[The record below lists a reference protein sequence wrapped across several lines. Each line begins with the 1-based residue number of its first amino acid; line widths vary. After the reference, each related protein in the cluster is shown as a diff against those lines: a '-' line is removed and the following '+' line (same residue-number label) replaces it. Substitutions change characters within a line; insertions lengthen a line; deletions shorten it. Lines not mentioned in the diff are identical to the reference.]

1 MFGLTNLGSLHT
13 LIGLVALVAGALCFF
28 RDGAIS
34 SRTRAGQLFVW
45 TTLITCVSGFGIFQ
59 RGGFNVAHALG
70 IATLAVLATAV
81 WAERGAAPGRFSPY
95 IATVAYSLAYF
106 FHWIPGTTETFT
118 RFPLGAPLFSSPED
132 PNLEKT
138 VGVMF
143 LLFVLGVA
151 VQLWRLHA
159 RRQGGAERRLA

>member
-1 MFGLTNLGSLHT
+1 MFGLTSLGSLHT
-13 LIGLVALVAGALCFF
+13 LIGLVALIAGAICFF

-34 SRTRAGQLFVW
+34 LRSRTGRVFVW
-45 TTLITCVSGFGIFQ
+45 TTLITCLSGFGIFEH
-59 RGGFNVAHALG
+59 GGFNIAHALG
-70 IATLAVLATAV
+70 IATLVVLALAV
-81 WAERGAAPGRFSPY
+81 WAERGAAFGFLSPY
-95 IATVAYSLAYF
+95 AATVGYSLAYF

-143 LLFVLGVA
+143 LLFIVGA
-151 VQLWRLHA
+151 VVQVWRLRA
-159 RRQGGAERRLA
+159 QQRGGAARQLA